1 MKGTLNR
8 VVKGE
13 YEMPKHISLEAQ
25 DLIFRLLQKVC
36 ELCGSTV
43 NAVRFLIFIYS
54 EHNMYVRT
62 CI

>member
-36 ELCGSTV
+36 ELCRSTV
-43 NAVRFLIFIYS
+43 NAEISYFHIQ
-54 EHNMYVRT
+54 
-62 CI
+62 